1 MDMGVRVGLKSLQA
15 LLTRNGKHYK
25 EPICGGLV
33 RTKDS
38 LEIEAVPFLN
48 YYV

>member
-1 MDMGVRVGLKSLQA
+1 MDMDVKDALKSLRV
-15 LLTRNGKHYK
+15 LLAENGKHYK

-38 LEIEAVPFLN
+38 PEIWAAPFLN
-48 YYV
+48 Y